1 MFGYYVQDPERFGIV
16 EFDKDGKVLSVEE
29 KPQHPKSNYAITV
42 TFAEDADKDGT
53 PDKYDRTLTY
63 DANGGRIAGETTFV
77 VPDLAQQTGYELGE
91 EDDYTAPTHTDTE
104 GTAVLFLGWTT
115 TDNHEKIYDAGE
127 QLPTLV
133 SEVNIPAVA
142 TVYAVWAYDRNGDG
156 TPDARQI
163 MI

>member
-1 MFGYYVQDPERFGIV
+1 MSW
-16 EFDKDGKVLSVEE
+16 GK
-29 KPQHPKSNYAITV
+29 KMT
-42 TFAEDADKDGT
+42 T
-53 PDKYDRTLTY
+53 P
-63 DANGGRIAGETTFV
+63 
-77 VPDLAQQTGYELGE
+77 P
-91 EDDYTAPTHTDTE
+91 PTHTDTE

-156 TPDARQI
+156 TPRRPADHDPARRYHHLHRRQQL
-163 MI
+163 

>member
-1 MFGYYVQDPERFGIV
+1 M
-16 EFDKDGKVLSVEE
+16 
-29 KPQHPKSNYAITV
+29 
-42 TFAEDADKDGT
+42 T
-53 PDKYDRTLTY
+53 PT
-63 DANGGRIAGETTFV
+63 AAASPGETTFV

-163 MI
+163 MIQPADITIYTGGSSYERAWSTAAETRSAPPTTDCPCQASTSPCPVI